1 MLLDNMLRHLANG
14 KGRWH
19 AFQVRGLA
27 VRVRMVRDLG
37 VAIGALTGAVHGLW
51 SGCPLV
57 VGVVLGV
64 MR

>member
-1 MLLDNMLRHLANG
+1 MLLHNMLRHLANG

-27 VRVRMVRDLG
+27 VSVPTVCDLG

-57 VGVVLGV
+57 VGFGVV
-64 MR
+64 R